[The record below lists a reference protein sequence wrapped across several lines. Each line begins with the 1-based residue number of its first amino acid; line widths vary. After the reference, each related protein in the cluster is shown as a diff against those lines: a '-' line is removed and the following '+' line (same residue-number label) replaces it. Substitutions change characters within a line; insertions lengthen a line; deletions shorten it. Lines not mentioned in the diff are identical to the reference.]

1 MTVRRRS
8 VAPALASLL
17 VSKPWYL
24 RGPAAWKPRTG
35 RPVAAALQG
44 P

>member
-1 MTVRRRS
+1 MSGT
-8 VAPALASLL
+8 PALDSLL

-35 RPVAAALQG
+35 RPRAAAPQG